1 MLYSCS
7 LLFDASTCALHKSS
21 CKSASYQFAVV
32 HKLAEDRVP
41 LKLQKDIKKKQ
52 KKTGSQTQRKET
64 RQSQSLMIS
73 QGFTYFISTILTP
86 QTQEVVVLLHTLL
99 A

>member
-7 LLFDASTCALHKSS
+7 LLFDNSTCALHKSS

-32 HKLAEDRVP
+32 HKLAEHRVP
-41 LKLQKDIKKKQ
+41 LKLQKDIKK